1 MVDGI
6 SGTDLHNVVLDP
18 TPAPRAPVPDLIGAV
33 MLLVGGDTALTGIQ
47 NLTIITAAPFA
58 VVMVLLCVSLAR
70 DLRSDPLV
78 RRDDR
83 TVQAVEQAVE
93 YGIEHHDDDFFLN
106 VKPMSEENGSG
117 R

>member
-1 MVDGI
+1 
-6 SGTDLHNVVLDP
+6 
-18 TPAPRAPVPDLIGAV
+18 
-33 MLLVGGDTALTGIQ
+33 
-47 NLTIITAAPFA
+47 
-58 VVMVLLCVSLAR
+58 MVLLCVSLAR